1 MDKLQALE
9 EKRLTI
15 VKAYKKE
22 QLIGFILLIIGIV
35 SFVVGLGS
43 ELSPLLVIGIILLVI
58 ATYFFGKARRHHNTF
73 RHEVKRD
80 LITSLLE
87 DQFETVNYQPN
98 QMINVSRIN
107 QVGLVKRPDR
117 YEGEDYI
124 SGLYKGVKFEVS
136 DINLKE
142 RHETRDSNGNRT
154 VTYETYFKG
163 RWYIYT
169 FERKFNDV
177 LKVVEG
183 RFNSTDKRGLQK
195 IETESIQFN
204 KKYQVYSST
213 QEFAFY
219 HITPSMIE
227 KLLELEALHRGTIQY
242 CFMNNELHIGVN
254 DNHDYMEISLK
265 KPINEASIKDFMADI
280 DLIPAI
286 INELRLDSQK
296 FKSMN

>member
-9 EKRLTI
+9 EKRLKI

-22 QLIGFILLIIGIV
+22 QTTGIILLVIGIIGFVIGLLNEI
-35 SFVVGLGS
+35 
-43 ELSPLLVIGIILLVI
+43 SPLLVIGIMLFAI
-58 ATYFFGKARRHHNTF
+58 AIYFFGKARNHHNTF
-73 RHEVKRD
+73 RKVIKKD

-87 DQFETVNYQPN
+87 DQFESVTYQPEL
-98 QMINVSRIN
+98 MINVSRIN
-107 QVGLVKRPDR
+107 QVGLVKRPDK
-117 YEGEDYI
+117 YTGEDYI
-124 SGLYKGVKFEVS
+124 SGMYKGVKFEVS
-136 DINLKE
+136 DVDLKE

-169 FERKFNDV
+169 FERQFEDV

-183 RFNSTDKRGLQK
+183 RFNSADKRGLIK

-204 KKYQVYSST
+204 KKYQIYAST
-213 QEFAFY
+213 QEYAFY
-219 HITPSMIE
+219 HITSSLIE

-242 CFMNNELHIGVN
+242 CYIKNELHIGVN
-254 DNHDYMEISLK
+254 DRHDYMELSLK
-265 KPINEASIKDFMADI
+265 KPINEANLKDFMSDI

-296 FKSMN
+296 FKR

>member
-15 VKAYKKE
+15 VKKYQKE
-22 QLIGFILLIIGIV
+22 QRTGIILLIIGII
-35 SFVVGLGS
+35 SFVMGLIN
-43 ELSPLLVIGIILLVI
+43 EISPLLVIGIILFVLT
-58 ATYFFGKARRHHNTF
+58 TYFFGKARSHHNAF
-73 RHEVKRD
+73 RRVIKQD
-80 LITSLLE
+80 LITTILE
-87 DQFETVNYQPN
+87 DQFQTVTYKSND
-98 QMINVSRIN
+98 MINVSRIN
-107 QVGLVKRPDR
+107 QVGLIKKPDR

-136 DINLKE
+136 DINFKE
-142 RHETRDSNGNRT
+142 RHESRDANGNRT

-169 FERKFNDV
+169 FDRKFSDV
-177 LKVVEG
+177 LKIVEG
-183 RFNSTDKRGLQK
+183 RFNSADKRGLQK

-204 KKYQVYSST
+204 KKYQIYSST

-219 HITPSMIE
+219 HITSSMIE

-242 CFMNNELHIGVN
+242 CIIGNELHIGVN
-254 DNHDYMEISLK
+254 DNHDYMELSLK
-265 KPINEASIKDFMADI
+265 KPINEASMKDFMSDI
-280 DLIPAI
+280 ELIPAI

-296 FKSMN
+296 FKGMN

>member
-22 QLIGFILLIIGIV
+22 QLIGIILLVIGVVSFIIG
-35 SFVVGLGS
+35 LLS
-43 ELSPLLVIGIILLVI
+43 ELTPLLVIGIILFVI
-58 ATYFFGKARRHHNTF
+58 ATYFFGKARNHHNTF
-73 RHEVKRD
+73 RRVIKKE
-80 LITSLLE
+80 LITSILE
-87 DQFETVNYQPN
+87 DQFESVSYKPEL
-98 QMINVSRIN
+98 MINVSRIN
-107 QVGLVKRPDR
+107 QAGLIKRPDKHD
-117 YEGEDYI
+117 GEDYI
-124 SGLYKGVKFEVS
+124 TGMYKGVKFEVS
-136 DINLKE
+136 DVNLKE

-177 LKVVEG
+177 LKIVEG
-183 RFNSTDKRGLQK
+183 RFNSADKRGLIS

-204 KKYQVYSST
+204 KKYQIYASN
-213 QEFAFY
+213 QEYAFY
-219 HITPSMIE
+219 HITSSMIE

-254 DNHDYMEISLK
+254 DNHDYMELSLK
-265 KPINEASIKDFMADI
+265 KPINEVSMKDFMADI

>member
-1 MDKLQALE
+1 MDKLQLLE

-22 QLIGFILLIIGIV
+22 QLTGIILLVIGVVSFIIG
-35 SFVVGLGS
+35 LLS
-43 ELSPLLVIGIILLVI
+43 ELTPLLVIGIILFVI
-58 ATYFFGKARRHHNTF
+58 ATYFFGKARNHHNTF
-73 RHEVKRD
+73 RRVIKKE
-80 LITSLLE
+80 LITSILE
-87 DQFETVNYQPN
+87 DQFESVSYKPEL
-98 QMINVSRIN
+98 MINVSRIN
-107 QVGLVKRPDR
+107 QAGLIKRPDK
-117 YEGEDYI
+117 YDGEDYI
-124 SGLYKGVKFEVS
+124 SGMYKGVKFEVS
-136 DINLKE
+136 DVNLKE

-169 FERKFNDV
+169 FDRKFNDV
-177 LKVVEG
+177 LKIVEG
-183 RFNSTDKRGLQK
+183 RFNSADKRGLIS

-204 KKYQVYSST
+204 KKYQIYAST
-213 QEFAFY
+213 QEYAFY
-219 HITPSMIE
+219 HITSSMIE

-254 DNHDYMEISLK
+254 DNHDYMELSLK
-265 KPINEASIKDFMADI
+265 KPINEVSMKDFMADI